1 MYTYVL
7 TDNSKINPRELE
19 ILVGQ
24 SAMFSCIS
32 NYQVKW
38 FFNHAD
44 LPINA
49 EIFQNNSIYLR
60 NARLFNQGVYL
71 CESETDEE
79 NIWSGIKGN
88 FSAQAFLTVKGMTR
102 ANYLCVKCLKVLL
115 LH

>member
-7 TDNSKINPRELE
+7 TDNTKINPRELE
-19 ILVGQ
+19 ILVGE

-32 NYQVKW
+32 TYQVKW
-38 FFNHAD
+38 YFNHAD

-49 EIFQNNSIYLR
+49 EIFHNNSIYLR

-71 CESETDEE
+71 CESETVEE
-79 NIWSGIKGN
+79 SMWSGIKGK
-88 FSAQAFLTVKGMTR
+88 FSAQAHLIVKGMTR
-102 ANYLCVKCLKVLL
+102 ANYLCVKSLKVLL